1 MQNKLV
7 GVSLARVSNFIV
19 SLIALILYIAVF
31 IPLILPHLTNMFLD
45 WVNNSREMFI
55 QQYCVQRQVLNTT
68 SNTFDTVVECTQ
80 YDFRPV
86 VVFLFQLSV
95 YFAVPLMLLFSMFK
109 RRW

>member
-1 MQNKLV
+1 
-7 GVSLARVSNFIV
+7 LARVSNFIV

-31 IPLILPHLTNMFLD
+31 IPLILPAINRMFID
-45 WVNNSREMFI
+45 WVNNSGDMFI

-68 SNTFDTVVECTQ
+68 SNTYDTIVECTQ
-80 YDFRPV
+80 YDFRPL

-95 YFAVPLMLLFSMFK
+95 YFAVPLLLIFSIFK